1 MSIIAR
7 LFGSTA
13 FLPWL
18 RARPRPA
25 DDRELYP
32 ILRAYYLN
40 NDLYAALE
48 ELRIQ
53 QPVRTRPLRNPA
65 HAVVEFYAA
74 TLWGDAEVTC
84 DDPFVLDAAK
94 RVLEWSNWG
103 ALRQRIARLLALYGD
118 LWVKVATR
126 QDGDAV
132 RRVFLQVIEPTQV
145 ANFAEDERGF
155 LTEVVLEAPADD
167 PDYLIVE
174 HWEKPAGIVTWHL
187 VRRDRRSEQG
197 PIVRRATVMDLGFD
211 FIPIVH
217 LRFRDIGEPRGIGA
231 FTHALDMIDEAN
243 RMATRLVEL
252 MYRYN
257 RPDLVLRQTDTR
269 DPLGRPLP
277 PPEIARRQSSD
288 VFEFGSERVT
298 ALPPGW
304 DLQHVIPQVDW
315 GSYLSALDAQLTA
328 IERYALPELMYYRLS
343 EMGTASGRA
352 LRIALAPAIAR
363 LSEARHALDTG
374 IARAVDMAV
383 TIGAVHG
390 LWSVPEWELGRARVR
405 FTDRALLVDDEFAP
419 LEREQLAVA
428 IARAKRDLGLPL
440 SEVLR
445 DLGYDEA
452 RIQELVQ
459 ESLLEQEQQ
468 RERMANLLAAGW
480 TPGE

>member
-7 LFGSTA
+7 LFGSNA

-32 ILRAYYLN
+32 ILRAYYSN

-74 TLWGDAEVTC
+74 TLWGEAEIAC

-94 RVLEWSNWG
+94 RVLEWSNWD

-126 QDGDAV
+126 QDGETV

-155 LTEVVLEAPADD
+155 LTEIVLEAPAED
-167 PDYLIVE
+167 PDYLLVE
-174 HWEKPAGIVTWHL
+174 HWDKPAGLVTWHL
-187 VRRDRRSEQG
+187 VRRDRRAEPG
-197 PIVRRATVMDLGFD
+197 PILRQATVSDLGFD

-231 FTHALDMIDEAN
+231 FTHAIDMIDEAN
-243 RMATRLVEL
+243 RMATRLVDL

-257 RPDLVLRQTDTR
+257 RPDLVLRQTDSR

-288 VFEFGSERVT
+288 TFEFGSERVT

-304 DLQHVIPQVDW
+304 ELEHVIPSIDW
-315 GSYLSALDAQLTA
+315 GSYLSALDSHLAA

-343 EMGTASGRA
+343 DMGAPSGRA

-363 LSEARHALDTG
+363 VAEARRALDTG
-374 IARAVDMAV
+374 IGRALDMAI
-383 TIGAVHG
+383 TLGAIHT
-390 LWSVPEWELGRARVR
+390 LWTVPDWDMGRARVS
-405 FTDRALLVDDEFAP
+405 FTDRPLLVDDEWAP
-419 LEREQLAVA
+419 LEREQMLVA
-428 IARAKRDLGLPL
+428 IARAKKDLGLPL
-440 SEVLR
+440 AEILR
-445 DLGYDEA
+445 ELGYDDAKIADLVRESMLEA
-452 RIQELVQ
+452 
-459 ESLLEQEQQ
+459 EQQ